1 MIEKIKP
8 NHEYKYEGQPD
19 QLATEIAPTN
29 WQLADKIN
37 ELVEAVN
44 RLEQIH
50 DPEFIRKSSIDPG
63 FYKSI

>member
-1 MIEKIKP
+1 MIKKLPSKMIKWP
-8 NHEYKYEGQPD
+8 NGNETEEYF
-19 QLATEIAPTN
+19 TN
-29 WQLADKIN
+29 ADKVAKKLN
-37 ELVEAVN
+37 EVIEAVN

>member
-8 NHEYKYEGQPD
+8 NLEYEYEGQSD

-29 WQLADKIN
+29 WQLADKLN
-37 ELVEAVN
+37 EIVEAVN